1 MENWNIHDAEKLYRI
16 NDWGNGYFH
25 ISETGEVE
33 VRLKDKS
40 PQSSISLLSIAKGLQ
55 ERGLKLPVLLR
66 FSNILDDRIQHINE
80 SFLHAIQDA
89 GYQGTYRGVYPIKVN
104 QQQQVVEEICKYGQ
118 QYHHGLETGSKAEL
132 IIALAHIDDPEAYII
147 CNGYKDEEY
156 IDLAL
161 KGLQLGINTV
171 LVVEMPGEVGIIL
184 QRSRALGIKP
194 NIGLRMKPSTMA
206 SGHWT
211 DSGGDRS
218 VFGLNTTQVIQVV
231 DRLRKENMLD
241 CLKLLHYHLGSQI
254 PNIHDIRV
262 GATEAA
268 RFYAGL
274 VQEGAPMGLLDIG
287 GGLAI
292 DYDGSHSNS
301 PNSRNYTTKEYCDD
315 VVEEIMTICKEEKI
329 SHPTIISESGR
340 ALVSYYSVLLMNIL
354 DTNVFWDGKNG
365 EEVVYD
371 QMLMPA
377 LENLLYVRT
386 MLNEKNAQE
395 CLNDLNYY
403 REEIRNKFLYGKV
416 NMRERAAAEHVYWSI
431 VAEIQQK
438 YGDIHAAEIQKLE
451 HQLSDIYYGNFSLF
465 QSLPDVWAIDQL
477 FPIMPIHRLETKPD
491 RKAVLSDITCDSEG
505 KIDKFIT
512 SKGVSDTLALHTPKE
527 DEDYILGVFLVG
539 AYQETLG
546 DLHNLLG
553 DTNVVSVTYED
564 GNFSLHNELEGDTV
578 ADVLSYVEYEPKR
591 LETMIRT
598 KAEKAVQ
605 EGRITVQERRR
616 LISAYTAGLRGYT
629 YYETDQEE

>member
-1 MENWNIHDAEKLYRI
+1 MEPFTKKDAESLYHI
-16 NDWGNGYFH
+16 NAWGNGYFH
-25 ISETGEVE
+25 ISDQGEVE
-33 VRLKDKS
+33 VRLKDKA

-55 ERGLKLPVLLR
+55 ERGMKMPVLLR
-66 FSNILDDRIQHINE
+66 FSNILDDRIKHINE
-80 SFLHAIQDA
+80 SFLQAIQDA

-104 QQQQVVEEICKYGQ
+104 QQQQVVEEICKYGK

-132 IIALAHIDDPEAYII
+132 IIALAHIDDPDAYVV

-161 KGLQLGINTV
+161 RGLSLGIQTV
-171 LVVEMPGEVGIIL
+171 LVIEMPGEVGIIL
-184 QRSRALGIKP
+184 ERARAMGIKP
-194 NIGLRMKPSTMA
+194 NIGLRMKPSTVA

-218 VFGLNTTQVIQVV
+218 VFGLNTTQVISVV
-231 DRLRKENMLD
+231 DHLRNEGMLD

-274 VQEGAPMGLLDIG
+274 VHEGASMGLLDIG

-301 PNSRNYTTKEYCDD
+301 SNSRNYSTKEYCDD

-329 SHPTIISESGR
+329 KHPTLLSESGR

-354 DTNVFWDGKNG
+354 DTNIFWDGKKL
-365 EEVVYD
+365 EKSFD
-371 QMLMPA
+371 PKLLPA

-416 NMRERAAAEHVYWSI
+416 NMRERAAAEHVYWTI

-438 YGDIHAAEIQKLE
+438 YGDLHAAEIKKLE
-451 HQLSDIYYGNFSLF
+451 QQLSDIYYGNFSLF

-477 FPIMPIHRLETKPD
+477 FPIMPIHMLNIKPD
-491 RKAVLSDITCDSEG
+491 RRAILSDITCDSEG
-505 KIDKFIT
+505 KIDRFI
-512 SKGVSDTLALHTPKE
+512 GNREVQNTLALHTPPE

-564 GNFSLHNELEGDTV
+564 GSFSLHNELEGDTV

-591 LETMIRT
+591 LEAMIRT
-598 KAEKAVQ
+598 KAERAVQ
-605 EGRITVQERRR
+605 EGRITALERRKI
-616 LISAYTAGLRGYT
+616 ISAYTAGLRGYT